1 MKNKKQVSVYLNTKE
16 HEYVQSEAEK
26 NEVGISEYIRQIIL
40 KRMTLSEMNE
50 ITKRRSGEFGS
61 EREFITL
68 GDF

>member
-40 KRMTLSEMNE
+40 KRMT
-50 ITKRRSGEFGS
+50 TKR
-61 EREFITL
+61 L
-68 GDF
+68 K